1 MMLSE
6 TRPENSVLRNEISL
20 YTGPLT
26 AEVVLR
32 EIVRAKAAFPSLP
45 TVFFDVLRDRINANS
60 FTNERFK
67 DAVNY
72 VIDNCRYPTP
82 TIADFVSY
90 DKRIKFSTYDEML
103 KKASDLGPE
112 IWRSYKPVILPGREK
127 AVWMHVD
134 DMKEAGLEEYT
145 PKPPKP

>member
-1 MMLSE
+1 MMSQE
-6 TRPENSVLRNEISL
+6 TRRENSASCNEISL
-20 YTGPLT
+20 YTGSLT

-32 EIVRAKAAFPSLP
+32 EIVKAKAAFPSLP
-45 TVFFDVLRDRINANS
+45 TVFFDVLRDRISANA

-103 KKASDLGPE
+103 KKSTDLGPE
-112 IWRSYKPVILPGREK
+112 IWKSYKPVKLPGREK
-127 AVWMHVD
+127 AVWVHVD
-134 DMKEAGLEEYT
+134 DMKMAGLEEYI
-145 PKPPKP
+145 PNPPKL